1 MRNWVVQE
9 SIIWKAQAQARF
21 WLRVEAQS
29 FENSG
34 LVIFCSKGQT
44 LFCQCRKLLL
54 ATKNVIYKKVSAT
67 VTMYLTKLVKLVSDR
82 YWFRL
87 MFSVLLILTPISYSS
102 LHYCLYSSECHGS
115 FSLLHILLLTWR
127 WVYLKHLVVFCLRQ
141 NVTQSV
147 YSHTSTTSW
156 SEYTFLWLLLC
167 CFHSLQASVSSSF
180 ISRSPYLTT
189 LK

>member
-54 ATKNVIYKKVSAT
+54 ATKKRYLQEGPSYRNSVFTQVS
-67 VTMYLTKLVKLVSDR
+67 
-82 YWFRL
+82 
-87 MFSVLLILTPISYSS
+87 
-102 LHYCLYSSECHGS
+102 
-115 FSLLHILLLTWR
+115 
-127 WVYLKHLVVFCLRQ
+127 
-141 NVTQSV
+141 
-147 YSHTSTTSW
+147 
-156 SEYTFLWLLLC
+156 
-167 CFHSLQASVSSSF
+167 
-180 ISRSPYLTT
+180 
-189 LK
+189 